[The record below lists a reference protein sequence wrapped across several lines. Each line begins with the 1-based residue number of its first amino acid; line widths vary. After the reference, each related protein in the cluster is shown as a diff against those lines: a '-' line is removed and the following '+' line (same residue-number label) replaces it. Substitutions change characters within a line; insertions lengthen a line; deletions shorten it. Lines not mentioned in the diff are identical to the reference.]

1 MQERDEESGGAAQ
14 GDREGNSR
22 GESEYLTFE
31 EFYKDIAIDCF
42 RYLGMRSLDEV
53 DRMTMQEYN
62 WLMEAEQ
69 LKRVDRERDIHW
81 LAFLNQAVRATSK
94 SGKPRFDKF
103 NKFFDYE
110 EEIREITGEKK
121 KSKLSGLSRFLKAK
135 QEKENA

>member
-1 MQERDEESGGAAQ
+1 
-14 GDREGNSR
+14 
-22 GESEYLTFE
+22 
-31 EFYKDIAIDCF
+31 
-42 RYLGMRSLDEV
+42 MRSLDEV

-62 WLMEAEQ
+62 WLIEAEQ

-110 EEIREITGEKK
+110 EEIGEITGEKK
-121 KSKLSGLSRFLKAK
+121 KSKLSGLSRLLKAK